1 MFLDTTSLAL
11 AAFSQLSFGRV
22 QMLGQRERLAKVTS
36 LCGRNMPGRRWH
48 MLGDSQEKTLPQ
60 QLAMGFTPA
69 FFLSL
74 VPVVPNVGGKEKE
87 NYYYS

>member
-1 MFLDTTSLAL
+1 
-11 AAFSQLSFGRV
+11 
-22 QMLGQRERLAKVTS
+22 
-36 LCGRNMPGRRWH
+36 